1 MQKRNNSSIL
11 VVIAVLISV
20 PTLAHADFCDILAKS
35 AAESCRVDVRGMG
48 ATVFGNWLRL
58 KPEIASQPS
67 TGTKGRFVSGTT
79 PATGTLSV
87 PHQGKLK
94 LTIDCF
100 AGKRSMRIDALPY
113 MLGLSNGGNKIF
125 DLTFKIDNRPP
136 FTETW
141 PLDWQHAELK
151 APSGSRLA
159 NELQRSEKLVVT
171 TEGIVGRNSHVG
183 YVYSTSGFD
192 EMNAGLCK

>member
-1 MQKRNNSSIL
+1 MGKRSLSWLKISI
-11 VVIAVLISV
+11 IASGMIPAMAS
-20 PTLAHADFCDILAKS
+20 ADFCDILAKGS
-35 AAESCRVDVRGMG
+35 AESCRVNVRGMG
-48 ATVFGNWLRL
+48 ATVFGDWLRL

-67 TGTKGRFVSGTT
+67 TGVKGRFVSGTT
-79 PATGTLSV
+79 PAIGTLGV

-100 AGKRSMRIDALPY
+100 ASKRSMRIDALPY
-113 MLGLSNGGNKIF
+113 MLGLSNGANKTF

-171 TEGIVGRNSHVG
+171 TEGIVGRKSPVG

-192 EMNAGLCK
+192 EMNTGLCK